1 MTHNQHLKKSI
12 ESDPEMTKM
21 IDLTDK
27 AGNRI
32 VINMLSMF
40 RKVEENRKT
49 RTEIKHMKINGN
61 FRDECNI

>member
-1 MTHNQHLKKSI
+1 
-12 ESDPEMTKM
+12 MTKM